1 VQILKIDKR
10 GIAMAISKKVLFYSI
25 EQIEN
30 YREKIVNTTNNHINE
45 LLFSSKGI
53 DFLRKV
59 KFEQCGYDPLFEHE
73 TNFIEQ
79 TNQTFTY
86 LVCLDA
92 TELLLKKYPTKR
104 FHVNFGTESGYDVE
118 SEDVSI
124 ICECFAATTP
134 DSNKK
139 LELDVKKV
147 FKNTNAIDR
156 YVIFY
161 AEHPKVKHVENIREK
176 YKGIDIIV
184 LDSVGGIQK

>member
-1 VQILKIDKR
+1 
-10 GIAMAISKKVLFYSI
+10 MAISRKVLFYSK

-45 LLFSSKGI
+45 LLLSGKGI

-59 KFEQCGYDPLFEHE
+59 KFEQCGYDPLFEHK

-79 TNQTFTY
+79 VNQTFTY

-92 TELLLKKYPTKR
+92 VEYLLYKYSNMR
-104 FHVNFGTESGYDVE
+104 FNVNFGVESGYDVE
-118 SEDVSI
+118 SEDGTI

-134 DSNKK
+134 DSNDK
-139 LELDVKKV
+139 LKSDTLKV
-147 FKNTNAIDR
+147 YCNSDAIHK

-161 AEHPKVKHVENIREK
+161 AKYPKVKQVENIRAK
-176 YKGIDIIV
+176 YKGINIIV
-184 LDSVGGIQK
+184 LDKI